1 MPVLHLRLIVPAE
14 RSQEV
19 VDVLRA
25 SPAVAH
31 LVVLPGAGQ
40 APSGD
45 VVLCDVAR
53 EGANPILA
61 ALREMEVERV
71 GAIAIEDAGVVL
83 STSAE
88 RASRLAPGLDV
99 DAVVWEEISQTT
111 GQQTRLSVTYLALL
125 ALATIIASF
134 GVMLDNPILIVGAM
148 VVGPEFGPLAALS
161 VGLVQRHFDVVRR
174 SAVALA
180 IGFPV
185 AMLVTV
191 LTTWL
196 LTGLGL
202 LEKSMLLAERPL
214 TDFIWRPDALSW
226 VIGFL
231 AGVAGML
238 SVTSARSGALI
249 GVLISVTTV
258 PAAANVA
265 VALAYGVPAEAA
277 GSFLQLL
284 INLAAIITAGVVTL
298 YVQRLWWRRISPRR
312 ITL

>member
-14 RSQEV
+14 RSQAV
-19 VDVLRA
+19 LDVLRA
-25 SPAVAH
+25 SPATAH
-31 LVVLPGAGQ
+31 IVLLPGAGE
-40 APSGD
+40 APAGD

-53 EGANPILA
+53 EGANPVLA
-61 ALREMEVERV
+61 SLRELELDRV
-71 GAIAIEDAGVVL
+71 GAIAFEDAGVVL
-83 STSAE
+83 SASAD
-88 RASRLAPGLDV
+88 RASHLAPGLDV

-148 VVGPEFGPLAALS
+148 VVGPEFGPLAALC
-161 VGLVQRHFDVVRR
+161 VGVVQRQFEVVRR

-185 AMLVTV
+185 AIVVTV
-191 LTTWL
+191 ISTWL

-202 LEKSMLLAERPL
+202 LEKSMLLTERPL

-258 PAAANVA
+258 PAAANAA
-265 VALAYGVPAEAA
+265 VALAYGVPGEAG
-277 GSFLQLL
+277 GSLLQLL
-284 INLAAIITAGVVTL
+284 INLAAIVAAGLATL
-298 YVQRLWWRRISPRR
+298 YVQRVWWRRMSPRR
-312 ITL
+312 MTL